1 MTKRAAWN
9 RKQIDEVALVA
20 AYAIDSTAIRRLA
33 QEWGVSIWVLYRRL
47 KALGVARRSN
57 SQAHKGLQVGEKNP
71 YWKGGKRLDTA
82 GYVFVRRGGVE
93 VREHRVV
100 AERIMGRSLYEGE
113 VVHHKN
119 HDRSDNRPENLEV
132 IASHSEH
139 MKAHMTSEEARKRG
153 RMTKRSRA
161 ALAAIGSKE

>member
-1 MTKRAAWN
+1 MYSSDA
-9 RKQIDEVALVA
+9 
-20 AYAIDSTAIRRLA
+20 
-33 QEWGVSIWVLYRRL
+33 
-47 KALGVARRSN
+47 
-57 SQAHKGLQVGEKNP
+57 
-71 YWKGGKRLDTA
+71 
-82 GYVFVRRGGVE
+82 GGVE

-153 RMTKRSRA
+153 RMTKRSGA
-161 ALAAIGSKE
+161 ALAAMEQKS